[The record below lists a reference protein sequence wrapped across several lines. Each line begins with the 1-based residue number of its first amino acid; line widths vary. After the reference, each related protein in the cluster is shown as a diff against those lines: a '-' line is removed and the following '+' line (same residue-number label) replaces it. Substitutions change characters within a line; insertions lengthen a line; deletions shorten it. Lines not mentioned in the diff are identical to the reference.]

1 MNPANDIHIIR
12 AKLAAHRPET
22 EASLRV
28 KRPASVALALRPGEK
43 GLEALFI
50 RRAEHD
56 DDPWSGHMA
65 LPGGS
70 KEENDASVEATA
82 RREAWEEVGL
92 ELSSDQLI
100 GRLSD
105 ITGGRLEWFDMALSA
120 FVYYVE
126 EHPILTI
133 CDTEVAETVWIPLQF
148 LMDPKNVSEFLWE
161 MDPDKR
167 LFPAFQFGPYT
178 IWGLTYRIIAEFN
191 SLFGIEIPV
200 FEKVTRVE

>member
-1 MNPANDIHIIR
+1 MEPANDIHIVR
-12 AKLAAHRPET
+12 AKLADYQPET

-28 KRPASVALALRPGEK
+28 KRPASVALVLRPGEK

-70 KEENDASVEATA
+70 KEASDESVEATA
-82 RREAWEEVGL
+82 RRETWEEVGL
-92 ELSSDQLI
+92 ELSPEQRL

-126 EHPILTI
+126 DHPILTP
-133 CDTEVAETVWIPLQF
+133 CETEVAETVWVPLHF
-148 LMDPKNVSEFLWE
+148 LMDAANVGEFLWE
-161 MDPDKR
+161 LDPDKR
-167 LFPAFQFGPYT
+167 LFPAFHFGPYT

-191 SLFGIEIPV
+191 GLFGIEIPV

>member
-1 MNPANDIHIIR
+1 MDPANDIHIIIE
-12 AKLAAHRPET
+12 KLAAYRPAT

-28 KRPASVALALRPGEK
+28 KRPASVALVLRPGEK

-70 KEENDASVEATA
+70 KEENDASVEDTA

-92 ELSSDQLI
+92 ELSVDQQI

-126 EHPILTI
+126 EHPILTL

-161 MDPDKR
+161 MDPEKR
-167 LFPAFQFGPYT
+167 LFPAFHFGPYT